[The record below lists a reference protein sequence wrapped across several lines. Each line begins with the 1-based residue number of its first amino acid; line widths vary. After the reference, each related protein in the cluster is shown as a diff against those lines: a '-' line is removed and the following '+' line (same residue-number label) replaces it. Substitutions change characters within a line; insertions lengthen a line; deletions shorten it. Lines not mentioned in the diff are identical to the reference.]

1 MCLDLKSRYSF
12 SRKAKKKTLEID
24 GLLRDAQPF
33 VIKVSY
39 APPPPQGIGS
49 SSIEGFKAF
58 ESRISIMKDVFE
70 ALRDDKINMI
80 AICGMGG
87 IGKTTMAKEVAK
99 RAKDDK
105 LFDEVAIA
113 VVSQNQDL
121 RKIQGDSDP
130 VLDIDWMGT
139 ARGLVQLQELSIS
152 SCYYLEE
159 IFSKEGEDEKAVDMI
174 KFPKLKLISLSILR
188 RLIGFYKPMDP
199 VELVQPSHAESTQP
213 SFNLEVYIVPSLSLV
228 L

>member
-12 SRKAKKKTLEID
+12 TRKAKKKTLEID

-87 IGKTTMAKEVAK
+87 IGKTTMAMEVAK

-113 VVSQNQDL
+113 VVSQNRDL
-121 RKIQGDSDP
+121 IKIQDEIAEM
-130 VLDIDWMGT
+130 LDYKSL
-139 ARGLVQLQELSIS
+139 LVSVNPWIRL
-152 SCYYLEE
+152 
-159 IFSKEGEDEKAVDMI
+159 
-174 KFPKLKLISLSILR
+174 SLSNIAMLKAR
-188 RLIGFYKPMDP
+188 NHLLIW
-199 VELVQPSHAESTQP
+199 
-213 SFNLEVYIVPSLSLV
+213 
-228 L
+228 